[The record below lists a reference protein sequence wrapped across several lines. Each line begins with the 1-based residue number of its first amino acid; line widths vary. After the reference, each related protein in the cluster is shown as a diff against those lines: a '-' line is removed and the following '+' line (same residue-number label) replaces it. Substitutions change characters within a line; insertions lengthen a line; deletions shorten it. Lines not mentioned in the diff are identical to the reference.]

1 MVMEE
6 TLELSGLFYRLSGQD
21 LGDSFP
27 EFVVQE
33 EAGRQESFPRITL
46 LSSFVQG
53 NGINNQGGALAP
65 AGYMIQ

>member
-1 MVMEE
+1 MIVLMMMEE

-33 EAGRQESFPRITL
+33 EAGRQVISE
-46 LSSFVQG
+46 
-53 NGINNQGGALAP
+53 NNLR
-65 AGYMIQ
+65 